1 MNKILADPFQV
12 TTKPLKEYF
21 MNWKDM
27 APKPYDKLKTAP
39 YTKVRLILMNGTE
52 FEANWFLHQF
62 ARHTQDMDLK
72 RELAVVR
79 SQEQQQ
85 QKRLS
90 HLKPVDENIL
100 ETTIAYE
107 QLAVDLTAILSK
119 RETNETNKQALNFAL
134 LEDFDHLYRFSNLL
148 KTDYDIDAD
157 MLVGKFTEITPARPT
172 IAEHRFAADNVKPSM
187 CLNSSDPFSALTANI
202 ITAAEQQTMN
212 YYMNVGAFYPNEEG
226 RKLYAE
232 IAMVEEEHVTQY
244 ESLLDPNLTWLENWV
259 LHEYTEAYLYY
270 SMALD
275 ESDPNIKSIY
285 ESHYEMEAAHLKK
298 AVECLKKYENKT
310 PESLLKVTRFPE
322 PLKFGSNKEF
332 IRRVLERTSELTA
345 EKDGYI
351 LVDHLDEN
359 SDFAAYQRMINGDPE
374 SVPSH
379 AVIKRTIKKF
389 GEDYRYED
397 SPNPVAALRPRDRD
411 NTTLGRVVK

>member
-119 RETNETNKQALNFAL
+119 R
-134 LEDFDHLYRFSNLL
+134 
-148 KTDYDIDAD
+148 
-157 MLVGKFTEITPARPT
+157 
-172 IAEHRFAADNVKPSM
+172 
-187 CLNSSDPFSALTANI
+187 
-202 ITAAEQQTMN
+202 
-212 YYMNVGAFYPNEEG
+212 
-226 RKLYAE
+226 
-232 IAMVEEEHVTQY
+232 
-244 ESLLDPNLTWLENWV
+244 
-259 LHEYTEAYLYY
+259 
-270 SMALD
+270 
-275 ESDPNIKSIY
+275 
-285 ESHYEMEAAHLKK
+285 
-298 AVECLKKYENKT
+298 
-310 PESLLKVTRFPE
+310 
-322 PLKFGSNKEF
+322 
-332 IRRVLERTSELTA
+332 
-345 EKDGYI
+345 
-351 LVDHLDEN
+351 
-359 SDFAAYQRMINGDPE
+359 
-374 SVPSH
+374 
-379 AVIKRTIKKF
+379 
-389 GEDYRYED
+389 
-397 SPNPVAALRPRDRD
+397 
-411 NTTLGRVVK
+411 